1 MKTRIVSSINLVL
14 TFIEHFPHKIK
25 NIYIT
30 DDKNP
35 KIVKLLEK
43 KGIDFEFV
51 RDPLSTEKKGVHQ
64 HIWARVHE
72 YKYVD
77 FEDLKNLDKILI
89 LDQITDPHNF
99 GAMARTAHQLGFE
112 GVILQTR
119 NCVSVTETVSRI
131 STGAVEFLKVAQVGN
146 IRNAMKSLKQSGFEI
161 FATDMKGIPLQE
173 INFSEKIAVVMG
185 SEGKGVRYMIKED
198 SDYLVSIPMVGKLDS
213 VNVSNAFAIVAWE
226 VVRGKI

>member
-1 MKTRIVSSINLVL
+1 LKTRIISSINLVM
-14 TFIEHFPHKIK
+14 TFIDHFPNDIK
-25 NIYIT
+25 MIYIT

-43 KGIDFEFV
+43 KGIEFIFV
-51 RDPLSTEKKGVHQ
+51 KDPLSTEKKGVHQ
-64 HIWARVHE
+64 HIWAKVKAF
-72 YKYVD
+72 KYVD
-77 FEDLKNLDKILI
+77 LEDIKPLNKVLI

-112 GVILQTR
+112 GVILQSR

-131 STGAVEFLKVAQVGN
+131 STGAIEFLKVAQVTN
-146 IRNAMKSLKQSGFEI
+146 IRTAMKSLKQSGFEI
-161 FATDMKGIPLQE
+161 FSTDMKGMPLQDV
-173 INFSEKIAVVMG
+173 NFSEKVAIVMG

-226 VVRGKI
+226 IFRK